1 MSRHSS
7 VDELIKIMARLRGPK
22 GCPWDREQSHR
33 SLRWHAVEEAYELM
47 DAIESRDDHE
57 LEEELGDLLLQVV
70 FHCQLARERRAFDL
84 ERVARRICDK
94 LIRRHP
100 HVFGDVKVKDVAQV
114 WANWEKIKRA
124 EKHGTRHARSSS
136 LDGIPKRLPALMRA
150 EKLIKKARRAQLAK
164 VSISPRRLT
173 RADLGQELFRLVA
186 KAQSQGWSAEDL
198 LRAETHKQERVWR
211 KQELTTQKPDV
222 RSTLDK
228 QPNSTKLRPK
238 RYD

>member
-1 MSRHSS
+1 MSRHSA

-22 GCPWDREQSHR
+22 GCPWDREQDHR

-70 FHCQLARERRAFDL
+70 FHCQLANERDAFDL
-84 ERVARRICDK
+84 ETVARRICDK

-136 LDGIPKRLPALMRA
+136 LDGIPKHLPALMRA

-173 RADLGQELFRLVA
+173 RADLGRELFRLVA
-186 KAQSQGWSAEDL
+186 RAQSQGWSAEDL
-198 LRAETHKQERVWR
+198 LRAQTHKQERVWR
-211 KQELTTQKPDV
+211 RQELRTQKLDR

-238 RYD
+238 KYD